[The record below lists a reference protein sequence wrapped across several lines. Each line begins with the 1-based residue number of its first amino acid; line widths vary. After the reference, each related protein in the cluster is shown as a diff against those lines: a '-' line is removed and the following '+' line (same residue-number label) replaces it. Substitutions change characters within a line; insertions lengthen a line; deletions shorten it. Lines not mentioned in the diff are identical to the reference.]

1 MNFKTK
7 SFKNV
12 TSNKQKKFTIKVSY
26 AFVTQ
31 DHRVGALTLG
41 LPGTLLGTF
50 I

>member
-1 MNFKTK
+1 MKFKTK

-12 TSNKQKKFTIKVSY
+12 TSNNQKNVTIKVSY

-41 LPGTLLGTF
+41 LPGTLLATF
-50 I
+50 M